1 MQRCGRRRSRFR
13 RTHNW
18 KKAEARA
25 AEAARRLVLQ
35 KLHLQGSSKARTV
48 LHIIPF
54 LRHFLSPL
62 LRFSLGDVLA
72 ATSSATAPTAAR
84 MVAVMELE
92 VRGGGGG
99 DGALVSVRCFYNPIV
114 GSGTYVICAGAYGHL
129 TWVVTV

>member
-54 LRHFLSPL
+54 LRQFLSPL

-99 DGALVSVRCFYNPIV
+99 DGALVRTCAASTTQLWVPVRM
-114 GSGTYVICAGAYGHL
+114 
-129 TWVVTV
+129 